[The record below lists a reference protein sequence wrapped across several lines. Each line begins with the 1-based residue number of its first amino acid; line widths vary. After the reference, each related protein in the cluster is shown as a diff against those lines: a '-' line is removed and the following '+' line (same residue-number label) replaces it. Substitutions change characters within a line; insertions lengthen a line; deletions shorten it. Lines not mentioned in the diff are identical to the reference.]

1 MSDSPKDPMIEPGPD
16 AQPESRPPAPPA
28 PAGEPGQG
36 ATQASG
42 RWQTVAK
49 RAAGQPWT
57 IAAVV
62 LAVVLGWQW
71 YASHSQLGALREEL
85 AARLRDSDADS
96 RDARLVARQAQEA
109 VREAQTRLAQID
121 ARLAESQSQQ
131 VALEALYQELARN
144 RDEWAL
150 AEIEQILTTASQQL
164 QLAGNVQG
172 ALVALQTADARLA
185 RSDRPQFIP
194 LRKTLAR
201 DIDRLKA
208 TPTLDV
214 AGMTLRI
221 DQMINSIDNLPLSA
235 EGRAADDR
243 AADKRAAADPAQGF
257 WTRLGS
263 EIWSEVRSL
272 IRVQVMDRAE
282 PGLLSPGQNFFL
294 RENLKLRLLNARLAL
309 LSRDEATFRED
320 IRTAT
325 AWVTRWFDARSK
337 TTQTLLSTLKQMSSA
352 AVQVEVPTIGESLN
366 AVRNYKVVRDKAR

>member
-1 MSDSPKDPMIEPGPD
+1 MSDSQKDPMIEPGPD
-16 AQPESRPPAPPA
+16 AQQDSRPAASPAA
-28 PAGEPGQG
+28 AGESASG
-36 ATQASG
+36 ATRSSG
-42 RWQTVAK
+42 GWQN
-49 RAAGQPWT
+49 AAQRVIDKPWT
-57 IAAVV
+57 IAVVV
-62 LAVVLGWQW
+62 LVVVLGWQW
-71 YASHSQLGALREEL
+71 YASTSQLGALREEL
-85 AARLRDSDADS
+85 ATRLRDSDADS

-109 VREAQTRLAQID
+109 VHEAQTKLAQLD
-121 ARLAESQSQQ
+121 AKLAESQSQQ

-150 AEIEQILTTASQQL
+150 SEIEQILTTASQQL

-221 DQMINSIDNLPLSA
+221 DQMISSIDGLPLSA
-235 EGRAADDR
+235 EGRAAEDR

-257 WTRLGS
+257 WRRLGS

-309 LSRDEATFRED
+309 LSRDQTTFRED
-320 IRTAT
+320 IRTAS
-325 AWVTRWFDARSK
+325 AWVARWFDARSK
-337 TTQTLLSTLKQMSSA
+337 STQTLEATLKQMSSA
-352 AVQVEVPTIGESLN
+352 AVQIEVPTIGESLN

>member
-1 MSDSPKDPMIEPGPD
+1 MSDSQKDPMIEPGPD
-16 AQPESRPPAPPA
+16 AQQDPRPGASPAA
-28 PAGEPGQG
+28 AGESASG
-36 ATQASG
+36 ATRSSAG
-42 RWQTVAK
+42 WQS
-49 RAAGQPWT
+49 AAQRVMDKPWT
-57 IAAVV
+57 IAVVV
-62 LAVVLGWQW
+62 LVVVLGWQW
-71 YASHSQLGALREEL
+71 YASTSQLGALREEL
-85 AARLRDSDADS
+85 ATRLRDSDADS

-109 VREAQTRLAQID
+109 VREAQTKLAQLD
-121 ARLAESQSQQ
+121 AKLAESQSQQ

-150 AEIEQILTTASQQL
+150 SEIEQILTTASQQL

-194 LRKTLAR
+194 LRKTLAS

-221 DQMINSIDNLPLSA
+221 DQMISSIDGLPLSA
-235 EGRAADDR
+235 EGRAAEDR

-257 WTRLGS
+257 WRRLGS

-309 LSRDEATFRED
+309 LSRDQTTFRED
-320 IRTAT
+320 LRTAS
-325 AWVTRWFDARSK
+325 AWVARWFDARSK
-337 TTQTLLSTLKQMSSA
+337 STQTLEATLKQMSSA
-352 AVQVEVPTIGESLN
+352 AMQIEVPTIGESLN